1 MFLSNSQCICAVVEG
16 WVGLDRI
23 PQCQHRARPAQLRH
37 RAGRPVGAGVQ
48 SEVLCCAL
56 CCAALLTRLSPHS
69 TTARPACLRL
79 RLLGCPYSGNFFS
92 SLLSALTGPGGSSR
106 LSGAAA
112 PHLHPA
118 AGATAGLLALLL
130 LGLVAGLAVRRY
142 RARQPAP
149 PAATSQYS
157 SGASGGSALSGSD
170 LSLSM
175 FSTEESRAATPAP
188 VRAARPS

>member
-1 MFLSNSQCICAVVEG
+1 M
-16 WVGLDRI
+16 
-23 PQCQHRARPAQLRH
+23 
-37 RAGRPVGAGVQ
+37 
-48 SEVLCCAL
+48 LCSAL
-56 CCAALLTRLSPHS
+56 CCAALLARLSPHS

-130 LGLVAGLAVRRY
+130 LGLVAGLAVRWY
-142 RARQPAP
+142 RARQAAP
-149 PAATSQYS
+149 PASQYS

-175 FSTEESRAATPAP
+175 FSTEESRGATPAP
-188 VRAARPS
+188 VRAARRS